1 MGCRPAVV
9 EQPAT
14 CFQRTSTMLLE
25 SPKALRQLIGREIG
39 VTEWM
44 LLTQERIQQFAEVTD
59 DRQWIHLDRER
70 ARRESP
76 YGTTVAHGFL
86 TLSLL
91 SSFLRQVLPIR
102 EGTRMSVNYGLNR
115 VRFPAPVLAG
125 AKIRARFTLRSVE
138 EVTAAFEVVL
148 EATVETEGTNKP
160 CCVAEWVLRYYS

>member
-1 MGCRPAVV
+1 
-9 EQPAT
+9 
-14 CFQRTSTMLLE
+14 MLLE
-25 SPKALRQLIGREIG
+25 SPQALRQLIGRQIG

-59 DRQWIHLDRER
+59 DRQWIHLDGER

-91 SSFLRQVLPIR
+91 TSFLRQALQIR
-102 EGTRMSVNYGLNR
+102 EGTRMSINYGLNR

-138 EVTAAFEVVL
+138 EVPGALEAVL
-148 EATVETEGTNKP
+148 DATVETEGASKP
-160 CCVAEWVLRYYS
+160 CCVAEWVLRYYG

>member
-1 MGCRPAVV
+1 
-9 EQPAT
+9 
-14 CFQRTSTMLLE
+14 MLLE
-25 SPKALRQLIGREIG
+25 SPQALRQLIGRQIG

-59 DRQWIHLDRER
+59 DRQWIHLEPER

-91 SSFLRQVLPIR
+91 SSLLRQALQIR
-102 EGTRMSVNYGLNR
+102 EGTRMSINYGLNR
-115 VRFPAPVLAG
+115 VRFPAPVPAG

-138 EVTAAFEVVL
+138 EVPGALEAVL
-148 EATVETEGTNKP
+148 DATVETEGANKP

>member
-1 MGCRPAVV
+1 
-9 EQPAT
+9 
-14 CFQRTSTMLLE
+14 
-25 SPKALRQLIGREIG
+25 
-39 VTEWM
+39 M

-59 DRQWIHLDRER
+59 DRQWIHLDGER

-91 SSFLRQVLPIR
+91 SSFLGQALQIR
-102 EGTRMSVNYGLNR
+102 EGTRMSINYGLNR

-138 EVTAAFEVVL
+138 EVSGALEAVL
-148 EATVETEGTNKP
+148 DATVETEGANKP
-160 CCVAEWVLRYYS
+160 CCVAEWVLRYYG

>member
-1 MGCRPAVV
+1 
-9 EQPAT
+9 
-14 CFQRTSTMLLE
+14 MLLE
-25 SPKALRQLIGREIG
+25 SPQALRQLIGRQIG

-59 DRQWIHLDRER
+59 DRQWIHLERER

-91 SSFLRQVLPIR
+91 SSLLRQALQIR
-102 EGTRMSVNYGLNR
+102 EGTRMSINYGLNR
-115 VRFPAPVLAG
+115 VRFPAPVPAG
-125 AKIRARFTLRSVE
+125 AKIRARFTLRSLE
-138 EVTAAFEVVL
+138 EVPGALEVVL
-148 EATVETEGTNKP
+148 EATLETEGANKP